1 MYIFDIYNAAMNLA
15 IVTGFDW
22 DEGNARKNER
32 HGVTQAEI
40 EQAFVNAPL
49 VLAPDS
55 KHSTAE
61 ARHHALG
68 RTDADRWLHVTFTLR
83 KKGTLIRPI
92 SARDMHRKERPLY
105 EQAIKAGS

>member
-1 MYIFDIYNAAMNLA
+1 MNLA

-22 DEGNARKNER
+22 DKDNARKNER

-40 EQAFVNAPL
+40 EQVFVSAPL
-49 VLAPDS
+49 VLASDS
-55 KHSTAE
+55 KHSTVE

-68 RTDADRWLHVTFTLR
+68 RTDADRWLHVMFTLV

-92 SARDMHRKERPLY
+92 SARDMHRKEGPLY
-105 EQAIKAGS
+105 EQAIKGSS